1 MQMAV
6 SDAKAL
12 ALPPSSAWWRKQQ
25 PARSAERAE
34 KDAEQREDRLDEDGD
49 RAGRRRIEDAEPVA
63 ATLTPFAQGAP
74 RLRRLKGMART
85 HFATWMARELT
96 YRADADPQL
105 LVTGAQLPA
114 PLPTSCRALRDLLRD
129 MCPVVDIDGEAH
141 LDFLTTQHE
150 AGGEDVDRDQ
160 ESDEEDQGQ

>member
-34 KDAEQREDRLDEDGD
+34 KDAEQREGRLDEDGD

-63 ATLTPFAQGAP
+63 ATLTPFGQGAP
-74 RLRRLKGMART
+74 RLRRLMGMARVEY
-85 HFATWMARELT
+85 AGWMARELRARDAAGTLTGELPDGWST
-96 YRADADPQL
+96 Y
-105 LVTGAQLPA
+105 G
-114 PLPTSCRALRDLLRD
+114 CRKLRDLLAD
-129 MCPVVDIDGEAH
+129 IAPCVIIDGAKH
-141 LDFLTTQHE
+141 LEFCTPE
-150 AGGEDVDRDQ
+150 RGAGGSDSDDEGSDD
-160 ESDEEDQGQ
+160 DEEGEEDA